1 MISPHVVE
9 LNVLIGIFP
18 RFYIDLL
25 KRASKDPLPLQ
36 LVGDSQPP
44 PLIPATEDHKAEYK
58 VERILRAENKKR
70 GRGTRREVLVKWTR
84 YTACTWEPRVNLEDI
99 VALDE
104 FKAIY
109 SLGDGVG
116 EEDAGAM
123 IGRNREHKGRNARL
137 FTLGA
142 AGWECLCREEILS
155 DLDIGGGG

>member
-1 MISPHVVE
+1 MVE
-9 LNVLIGIFP
+9 LNVLTGIFP

-25 KRASKDPLPLQ
+25 KRASKDPLLLQ

-44 PLIPATEDHKAEYK
+44 PLIPAIEDHKAKYK
-58 VERILRAENKKR
+58 VERILCAENKKQ
-70 GRGTRREVLVKWTR
+70 GRGIYCKVLVKWTG
-84 YTACTWEPRVNLEDI
+84 YTACIWEPRVNLKDM
-99 VALDE
+99 VALDK

-123 IGRNREHKGRNARL
+123 IGQNREYKGRNACL

-142 AGWECLCREEILS
+142 AGWECLCRKEILS
-155 DLDIGGGG
+155 DPDIGGGG